1 MSRSITI
8 GNAQKDEELIKEI
21 VQYQKQ
27 KNFTSA
33 ADVVRE
39 LCKDALAIKKATR

>member
-1 MSRSITI
+1 MNLEILVI
-8 GNAQKDEELIKEI
+8 KIVPIIFQKN
-21 VQYQKQ
+21 QKQ